1 MVYKKNINI
10 LITDYHCASNR
21 GDAAILEGLVR
32 SLKSI
37 FPNSVIKVMT
47 EYPESAKIINQVY
60 SIQQKMVP
68 FRWNKIRKN
77 IASVYLLIGGSFF
90 RKGINIFG
98 IKPLMKKLSLESYL
112 EAHLVISTG
121 GSFLNDFY
129 FPGNLSRFWG
139 FYFAKTLGKPV
150 AIYAQSIGPLNKPFC
165 NWIARHILNKVDL
178 IILRDKESYNI
189 IDSLRINKP
198 KKYLGVDAS
207 FNMNLL
213 NRKILQ
219 KRALEKYSFS
229 QKNKLMVSIS
239 VRDWECYK
247 KKDGKDIYISSIA
260 KLADWLV
267 LEKKAKVIFAS
278 TCTNFDGYH
287 HDDRVLAQKIIKK
300 MEHADR
306 ENPKILFGE
315 YTPQELS
322 HFYGKMDLHIGTRMH
337 SIILAML
344 SGTPAVAIQYEFK
357 TGNLMKLFRLEDYL
371 LDINSISFEK
381 LTNLVEDALIN
392 KRKIRNEINTNL
404 PIIRKLAK
412 DQIKLIVDLIN
423 KE

>member
-1 MVYKKNINI
+1 M
-10 LITDYHCASNR
+10 
-21 GDAAILEGLVR
+21 
-32 SLKSI
+32 
-37 FPNSVIKVMT
+37 
-47 EYPESAKIINQVY
+47 
-60 SIQQKMVP
+60 
-68 FRWNKIRKN
+68 
-77 IASVYLLIGGSFF
+77 
-90 RKGINIFG
+90 
-98 IKPLMKKLSLESYL
+98 
-112 EAHLVISTG
+112 
-121 GSFLNDFY
+121 
-129 FPGNLSRFWG
+129 
-139 FYFAKTLGKPV
+139 
-150 AIYAQSIGPLNKPFC
+150 
-165 NWIARHILNKVDL
+165 NKVDL